1 MMDKDL
7 FQEFYQEHKKSV
19 FAIVNLRLPDL
30 EDAKD
35 VVQEIFMELW
45 LKKDTLHTIRDMQP
59 YLYIVARNQVI
70 SAFRKK
76 NIQLKNEGILL
87 QGLNT
92 LDHSAEENT
101 MAHELHQQINVIVDL
116 LPETTRQ
123 CYQLSKNEGKKNGEI
138 ADLLNI
144 SEKTVRN
151 NISEALK
158 RLRIILK
165 ENHPEIFALFLF
177 LLFSLYN

>member
-1 MMDKDL
+1 MDKNL
-7 FQEFYQEHKKSV
+7 FQEFYQQHKKNV

-30 EDAKD
+30 DDAKD
-35 VVQEIFMELW
+35 VVQEIFLELW
-45 LKKDTLHTIRDMQP
+45 LKRDTLAEIRDIEP
-59 YLYIVARNQVI
+59 YLYVLARNKVI

-76 NIQLKNEGILL
+76 NIQLRNESLL
-87 QGLNT
+87 LEGLNP
-92 LDHSAEENT
+92 LDYSAEENT
-101 MAHELHQQINVIVDL
+101 IARELYQQISVIVDK

-123 CYQLSKNEGKKNGEI
+123 CYQLSKNEGRKNREI

-177 LLFSLYN
+177 IHK

>member
-7 FQEFYQEHKKSV
+7 FQNFYQEHKKDV

-35 VVQEIFMELW
+35 VVQEIFLELW
-45 LKKDTLHTIRDMQP
+45 LKRDSLHTIRDIQP
-59 YLYIVARNQVI
+59 YLYVVARNHVI

-76 NIQLKNEGILL
+76 NIKLKNEGILL
-87 QGLNT
+87 EGINT

-101 MAHELHQQINVIVDL
+101 MARELHQQINVIVEK

-165 ENHPEIFALFLF
+165 ENHPEIFALLLF
-177 LLFSLYN
+177 LLK